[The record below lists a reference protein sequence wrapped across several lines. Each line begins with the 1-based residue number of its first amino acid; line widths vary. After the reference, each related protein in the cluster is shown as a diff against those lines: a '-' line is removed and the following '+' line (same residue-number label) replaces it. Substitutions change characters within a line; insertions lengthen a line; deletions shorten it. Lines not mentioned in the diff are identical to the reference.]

1 MQWSTLIG
9 TALGAIVGV
18 GSALIN
24 DILRWRR
31 EQQKYQRSIRREIY
45 VEFLSALTDA
55 HEKMRVASQR
65 DYESAAA
72 RSLEI
77 RDLFRD
83 CYRIRYQISII
94 AEQGV
99 VDGSEATFRKMRDIR
114 DLLSG
119 GENLESADYQ
129 KFRTEWGALLRQLQ
143 HSMRLELGIGK
154 VELSGGS

>member
-1 MQWSTLIG
+1 M
-9 TALGAIVGV
+9 
-18 GSALIN
+18 
-24 DILRWRR
+24 
-31 EQQKYQRSIRREIY
+31 
-45 VEFLSALTDA
+45 
-55 HEKMRVASQR
+55 
-65 DYESAAA
+65 DYETAAA

-99 VDGSEATFRKMRDIR
+99 VNGSEATFRKMRDIR
-114 DLLSG
+114 DLLSK

-129 KFRTEWGALLRQLQ
+129 KLRTEWGTLLRQLQ
-143 HSMRLELGIGK
+143 NSMRLELRIGK